1 MFKVKEGYEAKLKD
15 LMLKE
20 KELEHEMVKLN
31 AGKQG
36 FFSKM
41 VSKLEES
48 KAKVSGEL

>member
-1 MFKVKEGYEAKLKD
+1 MFKVKENYDVKLKE
-15 LMLKE
+15 LRTKE

-36 FFSKM
+36 FFSSI

-48 KAKVSGEL
+48 KTKVSN